1 MSELTRTDA
10 RHNRDQLVAVARE
23 AFAEHGTAT
32 SLRDVARRAGV
43 GIGTLYRHFPTRQAL
58 IEAVL
63 GHGFDRLREQAV
75 ALAGEGDPR
84 DALLTWL
91 RDFAESSAR
100 YRGLPESVLEAL
112 QDEESALHAS
122 CFGVRDSGRALL
134 TAAQQAGAVRADL
147 TIEELMALAAGVAW
161 AGAQSPTPNQT
172 VRLLELVVAGLDPAT
187 PPH

>member
-63 GHGFDRLREQAV
+63 GTGFDQLREQAI
-75 ALAGEGDPR
+75 ALADARDPR
-84 DALLTWL
+84 NALLTWL
-91 RDFAESSAR
+91 RDFAEGSAR
-100 YRGLPESVLEAL
+100 YRGLPESVLGAL
-112 QDEESALHAS
+112 RDEDSALHAS
-122 CFGVRDSGRALL
+122 CFGVRDAGRALL
-134 TAAQQAGAVRADL
+134 TAAQRAGTVRVDL
-147 TIEELMALAAGVAW
+147 TIEELLSLAAGVAW
-161 AGAQSPTPNQT
+161 AGEQSPDANRTA
-172 VRLLELVVAGLDPAT
+172 RLLELVVSGLDPQ
-187 PPH
+187 